1 MNRIELRQLRY
12 FIAVAEELHF
22 GHAADR
28 LRIAQPG
35 LSQQIKVLERS
46 VGVEL
51 LTRDKRTVRLTEAG
65 RDLLQRAR
73 LIVELADRAVE
84 SAGLAAR
91 GRKGPLKVGTRSPG
105 NPQVADEL
113 LRSFEQRFPDVE
125 VEIHPGLVPQNID
138 AIARRK
144 LDVAIVVVP
153 FATPDDA
160 GDLNYLR
167 LGEQEPVVALSQRH
181 RLAALDRIPRSELLR
196 ETFLDWPRSANPVLI
211 DHLHRVLFGEAG
223 HPQSRVVPE
232 IAQGNRV
239 LMVAESQDFT
249 VTADPWDTDLGVQG
263 VVFRRLEDP
272 VPLIEYGIAWLDS
285 PASPFLPQ
293 FLQLARELAD
303 GSVIGGSR
311 GDAHHG
317 RSRAS

>member
-1 MNRIELRQLRY
+1 VQ
-12 FIAVAEELHF
+12 
-22 GHAADR
+22 
-28 LRIAQPG
+28 
-35 LSQQIKVLERS
+35 
-46 VGVEL
+46 
-51 LTRDKRTVRLTEAG
+51 LTEAG
-65 RDLLQRAR
+65 RDFLQRAR
-73 LIVELADRAVE
+73 LIVELSDRAVE

-91 GRKGPLKVGTRSPG
+91 GRKGPLKIGTRSPG
-105 NPQVADEL
+105 NPPVADEL

-138 AIARRK
+138 AIARRH

-153 FATPDDA
+153 FETPDDA

-167 LGEQEPVVALSQRH
+167 LGAQEPVVALSEGH

-223 HPQSRVVPE
+223 HPLSRVVPE
-232 IAQGNRV
+232 IAQGNRL
-239 LMVAESQDFT
+239 LMVAQSQDFT
-249 VTADPWDTDLGVQG
+249 VTSDPWDTDRGGVQG

-272 VPLIEYGIAWLDS
+272 VPLTEYGIVWLDS

-303 GSVIGGSR
+303 GSVIGGTGR
-311 GDAHHG
+311 DVQRG
-317 RSRAS
+317 RSRRHLSSLGAVRQTHGSS